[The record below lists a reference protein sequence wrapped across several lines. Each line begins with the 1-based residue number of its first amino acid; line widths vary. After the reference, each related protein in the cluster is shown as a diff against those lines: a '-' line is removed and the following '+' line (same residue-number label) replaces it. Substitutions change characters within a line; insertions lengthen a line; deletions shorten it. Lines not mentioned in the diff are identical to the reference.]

1 MMTSCCQTFKRA
13 VDTVRVLS
21 ADAVKKAHSGQ
32 PGMPM
37 GCADFAFTLWND
49 VLRFD
54 PSDPNWLGRDRFVL
68 SAGHGS
74 MLLYSLLHLFDCG
87 LTMEDLQ
94 QFRQLG
100 GKCPGHPEYG
110 HTPGVEVTTG
120 PLASG
125 LASAVGMAIGQKQL
139 QARLGGDDC
148 LFDQKIYV
156 LSGDG
161 CMMEGTSHEACA
173 LAGHLQL
180 DNLIVF
186 YDDNGITIE
195 GSTEIALSED
205 VGARFAAYGWNVL
218 RIDGQ
223 NTKQIRNALNLARTL
238 KNKPTLIIG
247 RTVIGTGSPKLAGSS
262 ESHGAPLGAEELAA
276 TKANLGFDP
285 AQSFVVP
292 PEVRSLCQ
300 ETVAAKKKAAAAWNE
315 KFASFSAGLTPER
328 RELLSALRNRTVPAN
343 ILSELLKAVPAKP
356 TATRNSGG
364 EIMQKAAALV
374 PALVGGSADL
384 NPSTKTYLKGAGD
397 FGAADRAGRNIHYG
411 VRELGMGMI
420 SNGLA
425 LTGTTIPFSSTF
437 MVFSDYMKP
446 AIRLAAL
453 QRLHE
458 IYVFTHDSIFVGED
472 GPTHQPIEQLA
483 MFRSIPGL
491 ITIRPAESHETAHA
505 WAAALQ
511 ADGPVVLC
519 LTRQTLPN
527 LPAEIVAERM
537 DVAKGAYVVS
547 CEKDFELIL
556 IGTGSELQA
565 VMGAAD
571 ILRAAGRKVRVVS
584 MPSWELFEKQS
595 AEYRESV
602 LPASCR
608 KRISVEAG
616 STFGWS
622 RYVGCDG
629 LALGIDRF
637 GDSAPAERLAEE
649 FGFNAKAVAEHAE
662 AYLKCCA
669 K

>member
-1 MMTSCCQTFKRA
+1 MTCCCQTFRKA
-13 VDTVRVLS
+13 VDTVRLLA
-21 ADAVKKAHSGQ
+21 ADGVQKANSGH

-49 VLRFD
+49 FMRFD
-54 PSDPNWLGRDRFVL
+54 PNDPEWLGRDRFVL

-74 MLLYSLLHLFDCG
+74 MLLYSLLHLFGYG
-87 LTMEDLQ
+87 LTIDDLK

-100 GKCPGHPEYG
+100 SKCPGHPEYG
-110 HTPGVEVTTG
+110 HTRGVEVTTG

-139 QARLGGDDC
+139 QARLGGDDR
-148 LFDQKIYV
+148 LFDQKVYAI
-156 LSGDG
+156 SGDG

-173 LAGHLQL
+173 VAGHLQL

-195 GSTEIALSED
+195 GSTAIALSED

-223 NTKQIRNALNLARTL
+223 EVRQIRGALGLARTL
-238 KNKPTLIIG
+238 KGKPTLIIG
-247 RTVIGTGSPKLAGSS
+247 RTVIGKGAPKLAGSH

-276 TKANLGFDP
+276 TKVNLGFDP

-292 PEVRSLCQ
+292 SEVRALCD
-300 ETVAAKKKAAAAWNE
+300 ETLAAKKKAAACWNE
-315 KFASFSAGLTPER
+315 QFAAFQAGLCPER
-328 RELLSALRNRTVPAN
+328 QALLAALRHRTVPAD

-397 FGAADRAGRNIHYG
+397 FGVADRAGRNVHFG

-425 LTGTTIPFSSTF
+425 LSGTAIPFCSTF
-437 MVFSDYMKP
+437 MVFADYMKP

-483 MFRSIPGL
+483 MFRAIPGL
-491 ITIRPAESHETAHA
+491 VTIRPAESHETAHA

-511 ADGPVVLC
+511 ADGPVALC
-519 LTRQTLPN
+519 LTRQNLPN
-527 LPAEIVAERM
+527 LPADVVAERM

-547 CEKDFELIL
+547 CEKGFELIL
-556 IGTGSELQA
+556 IGTGSELHA
-565 VMGAAD
+565 ALGAAE

-595 AEYRESV
+595 DEYRESV
-602 LPASCR
+602 LPAACR

-616 STFGWS
+616 STFGWG
-622 RYVGCDG
+622 RYVGQEG
-629 LALGIDRF
+629 LALGIDHF
-637 GDSAPAERLAEE
+637 GDSAPCELLAEKY
-649 FGFNAKAVAEHAE
+649 GFTAQAVAEHAQ
-662 AYLKCCA
+662 AYLGR
-669 K
+669 